1 MKPEDVKA
9 KVEAL
14 VRSIGKRD
22 FPKAQAEM
30 ARLRAA
36 LPGGESL
43 SAEDELRLAD
53 ALLARAYD
61 VGKPADV
68 RAAKALR
75 AEAAAK
81 VEASKKVPRQRTRA
95 VATEEDGEPGSGPKS
110 LRIQR
115 AMLAYMLSHHTEEE
129 ALIAVASKDG
139 IEWQGEKVRCSP
151 ERARAELAALG
162 RALAVRHDDAG
173 FNERIIA
180 FTSDALLRIAK
191 AAEAANQFAAA
202 RESLMARVRLHATR
216 SERFS
221 RLAPGRD
228 DDNAAPVSADEDAHT
243 RASRDYSALTDT
255 ELEERTRRLRERQAM
270 FGGNR
275 E

>member
-1 MKPEDVKA
+1 MPPKKPTPRKKPPTKA
-9 KVEAL
+9 AKTA
-14 VRSIGKRD
+14 
-22 FPKAQAEM
+22 PKAT
-30 ARLRAA
+30 
-36 LPGGESL
+36 
-43 SAEDELRLAD
+43 
-53 ALLARAYD
+53 
-61 VGKPADV
+61 
-68 RAAKALR
+68 
-75 AEAAAK
+75 AEAAPVKAPPK
-81 VEASKKVPRQRTRA
+81 PKAPPKAAPAPR
-95 VATEEDGEPGSGPKS
+95 EDDGEPGSGPKS
-110 LRIQR
+110 LRLQR

-139 IEWQGEKVRCSP
+139 IEWQGERVRCSP

-243 RASRDYSALTDT
+243 RASRDYSALTDA
-255 ELEERTRRLRERQAM
+255 ELEERTRRLRDRQAM
-270 FGGNR
+270 FNR